1 MSLGSKPET
10 VTVALTSTLTATLLA
25 VPLVNTKR
33 YLKHARV
40 VNAGPATN
48 FTLGLHAA
56 AGAPVAT
63 DAGIQAFQQAL
74 AANGPI
80 DVTFGADGLEMTNG
94 GLPLTGGCA
103 VASGVSITFLSVLVA
118 N

>member
-25 VPLVNTKR
+25 VPLANTKR

-40 VNAGPATN
+40 TNAGPAT
-48 FTLGLHAA
+48 TLTFGLHAA

-63 DAGIQAFQQAL
+63 DAGIQALTQQIS
-74 AANGPI
+74 ANAPTDI
-80 DVTFGADGLEMTNG
+80 VFGGDGLEMTNG
-94 GLPLTGGCA
+94 GLPITGGCA
-103 VASGVSITFLSVLVA
+103 AASGVSITFSSVLTVA
-118 N
+118 